1 MKYILL
7 KRVAVLASVSALV
20 LISACDSGGS
30 SGESASNGAIV
41 NNDFAFPAVSET
53 NGSFEITN
61 PLGDVPTFSARRT
74 LEAGSGS
81 TIEFGDPVVLRY
93 KMFRWSTGE
102 IVESTDDFDE
112 PVTIRAGITEG
123 VPEHLSHSL
132 LGRKIGEKMQIIFEE
147 GMEDLPGYLDSD
159 DAYVLVIELI

>member
-1 MKYILL
+1 MKNLLL
-7 KRVAVLASVSALV
+7 KRVAALASVSALV
-20 LISACDSGGS
+20 LISACDSGSS
-30 SGESASNGAIV
+30 SGDATSSGAIV
-41 NNDFAFPAVSET
+41 NSDFAFPAVSEA
-53 NGSFEITN
+53 NGSFEISS
-61 PLGDVPTFSARRT
+61 PLGDAPTFSARRT
-74 LEAGSGS
+74 LEAGSGN

-93 KMFRWSTGE
+93 EMFSWSTGE
-102 IVESTDDFDE
+102 MVESTDDFDE

-132 LGRKIGEKMQIIFEE
+132 LGRKIGEKIQIIFEE